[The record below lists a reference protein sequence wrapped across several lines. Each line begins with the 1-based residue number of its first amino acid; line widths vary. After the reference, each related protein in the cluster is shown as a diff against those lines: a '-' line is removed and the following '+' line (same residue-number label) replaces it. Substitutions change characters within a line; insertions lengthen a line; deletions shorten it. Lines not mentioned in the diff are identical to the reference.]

1 MKCYLI
7 NLDRCPE
14 RLSASKAELD
24 AAGIVF
30 ERMQAVDGRQL
41 SKDDV
46 GRQCSRIGFLLANGR
61 RIKINEL
68 ACALSHQ
75 ACYRAGIKD
84 GSPYFAVF
92 EDDFTVDGKAF
103 ASAVTLVER
112 ENDPSRPMLWLLN
125 HRNLVPDPGRP
136 ASVRL
141 LDTRNDVMHTWGA
154 EGYVVN
160 QAAAKQILGFASP
173 IRYVADAWP
182 TFARHGID
190 VRVVFPT
197 ACAIRDTPSV
207 IARSSSGRAS
217 WRWYQKFGWFK
228 YRVGFWLDIIC
239 WRLFRPRRFR

>member
-24 AAGIVF
+24 AAGISF
-30 ERMQAVDGRQL
+30 ERLQAIDGRSL
-41 SKDDV
+41 SPKLV
-46 GRQCSRIGFLLANGR
+46 KQECSRLGFFLANGR
-61 RIKINEL
+61 RIKLNEL
-68 ACALSHQ
+68 ACALSHH
-75 ACYRAGIKD
+75 ACYRAGIASN
-84 GSPYFAVF
+84 SPYFAVF
-92 EDDFTVDGKAF
+92 EDDLLVDGAAF
-103 ASAVTLVER
+103 GQAQTLIER

-125 HRNLVPDPGRP
+125 HRNCVPDPGCQS
-136 ASVRL
+136 SVRL
-141 LDTRNDVMHTWGA
+141 LDTHGDVMHTWGA

-160 QAAAKQILGFASP
+160 LAAARLLLDFASP

-197 ACAIRDTPSV
+197 ACAIRDTPSI
-207 IARSSSGRAS
+207 IARPSGGRAS
-217 WRWYQKFGWFK
+217 WRWYQKFGWLK
-228 YRVGFWLDIIC
+228 YRVAFWLDIIH